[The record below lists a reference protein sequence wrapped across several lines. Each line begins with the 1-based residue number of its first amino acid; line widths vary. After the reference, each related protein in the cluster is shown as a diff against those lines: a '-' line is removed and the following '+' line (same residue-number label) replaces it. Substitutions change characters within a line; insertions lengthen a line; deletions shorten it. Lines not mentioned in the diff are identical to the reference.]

1 MINLYP
7 TVMKQK
13 TFSFIKC
20 TLLLLL
26 AAVQLNG
33 QNREEGFAPFDPE
46 IRTGRLDNGLTYFI
60 RHNSEP
66 EKRASFYI
74 IQNVGAILENDDQN
88 GLAHFL
94 EHMAFNGT
102 LNFPGKAV
110 INSLEKHGVAFGRN
124 INAYTGFD
132 ETVYNLSDVP
142 VDKPGLI
149 DSCLLI
155 LHDWSDFITLDEKEI
170 DLERGVISEEWRTSK
185 TASRRMIF
193 GVIPVV
199 LKGSKYAERDI
210 IGDLD
215 IIQNFSYETL
225 RRFYH
230 DWYRTDLQAIA
241 IVGDIDVDEVEAK
254 VKTLFSKIPA
264 VQDPLPRTQQEVPD
278 HEEPYYVL
286 VTDKEAPRT
295 SVSLIMLHKGVAPEK
310 KDLKY
315 IRDNHIIS
323 LMNSMMDARTSE
335 LVQKPDPPFVT
346 GYVSYGEYYARG
358 YDALA
363 ISATARKNEEALAF
377 KAIYTEA
384 ERAVRYGFNE
394 GELKRAKASM
404 LSAYENIYKQKDKI
418 NNDTYI
424 SGIQAY
430 YLTGEPLTS
439 IDFDY
444 EYLKQVLDGIS
455 AEEVTEKLRGYMTE
469 ENRTLVIQGLEGDDV
484 VHLSENEAF
493 GIISDIKGSEITP
506 YEDEEVA
513 ESLVN
518 TELRGSPVIK
528 ITPLPAFDA
537 EEWTLANNV
546 KVIYRKADFEKDNVL
561 LSAFSYGG
569 ISLLEDDQVLAA
581 NLLPTLSEMYG
592 AGDFDNIT
600 LQKMMAGKQASLSLS
615 LGETAESISGS
626 STPGD
631 LETMMQL
638 LWLRFAGPRF
648 DSVAH
653 SAIIGRYASLLINM
667 EKDPQKI
674 MSDSLNLITT
684 GHHPR
689 TPVLTSKSVSSI
701 TLDEVRDIYTG
712 RFRDAADFTFIIV
725 GNIEKELLQP
735 LVEKYIGSLPT
746 GNTRELWIDR
756 KIRQPRGK
764 LNREIDIPLTVPKAS
779 VYLVFS
785 EEMKYKP
792 ANYLGVDIIGAILD
806 IVLTEKVREEQG
818 GTYGVGVSLSASK
831 RPSPT
836 AGGVISFDCDPER
849 ATELKG
855 IIYSEINNLIK
866 DGPSEENLS
875 KAVKN
880 MIKTREE
887 NRLHN
892 SYWLSTLSRYYNYGI
907 DSNDPRNFDNILQ
920 SFTVNDIKK
929 IASKVFKK
937 ADVADIV
944 FMPAEHE

>member
-1 MINLYP
+1 
-7 TVMKQK
+7 MKSK
-13 TFSFIKC
+13 TSV
-20 TLLLLL
+20 LLITAILFLLSL
-26 AAVQLNG
+26 QNLNG
-33 QNREEGFAPFDPE
+33 QPVQGTYAPMDPE

-74 IQNVGAILENDDQN
+74 IQNVGAILEEDNQN

-102 LNFPGKAV
+102 RNFPGKAV
-110 INSLEKHGVAFGRN
+110 ISSLEKHGVAFGRN

-149 DSCLLI
+149 DTCLLI

-170 DLERGVISEEWRTSK
+170 DLERGVIAEEWRTSK
-185 TASRRMIF
+185 NASRRMIF

-215 IIQNFSYETL
+215 IIRNFSYETL
-225 RRFYH
+225 RSFYH
-230 DWYRTDLQAIA
+230 DWYRTDLQAVA
-241 IVGDIDVDEVEAK
+241 IVGDINVDEVEAK

-264 VQDPLPRTQQEVPD
+264 VQDPLPRVQQVVPG
-278 HEEPYYVL
+278 HNEPYYVL
-286 VTDKEAPRT
+286 VTDREAPRT
-295 SVSLIMLHKGVAPEK
+295 TVSLVMLREGVPPEK
-310 KDLKY
+310 KDLDY
-315 IRDNHIIS
+315 IRGNHIVS
-323 LMNSMMDARTSE
+323 LMNSMMDARISE
-335 LVQKPDPPFVT
+335 LVQKAEPPFVS

-358 YDALA
+358 YDAMSV
-363 ISATARKNEEALAF
+363 SATARKNEEASAF

-384 ERAVRYGFNE
+384 ERAVRYGFTN

-404 LSAYENIYKQKDKI
+404 LSAYENLYKQKDKI
-418 NNDTYI
+418 DNDTYI

-444 EYLKQVLDGIS
+444 ENLRQVLDGIT
-455 AEEVTEKLRGYMTE
+455 AGEVTEKMRACMTE
-469 ENRTLVIQGLEGDDV
+469 GNQTIIIQGLEGDDV
-484 VHLSENEAF
+484 VHMSEKEAL
-493 GIISDIKGSEITP
+493 GIISDIKGAEISP

-513 ESLVN
+513 ESLVGS
-518 TELRGSPVIK
+518 ELKGSPVVK
-528 ITPLPAFDA
+528 STSLPGLEA
-537 EEWTLANNV
+537 EEWILANNTR
-546 KVIYRKADFEKDNVL
+546 VIYRKADFEKDNVL

-592 AGDFDNIT
+592 AGEFDNIT
-600 LQKMMAGKQASLSLS
+600 LQKMMAGKQASVSVS
-615 LGETAESISGS
+615 LGETTESVAGT
-626 STPGD
+626 STPRD

-638 LWLRFAGPRF
+638 LWLRFANPRF

-653 SAIIGRYASLLINM
+653 NAIIGRYASLLANL

-689 TPVLTSKSVSSI
+689 TPVLTSESVSSI

-712 RFRDAADFTFIIV
+712 RFSNASDFTFVIV
-725 GNIEKELLQP
+725 GNIDREILQP
-735 LVEKYIGSLPT
+735 LVEKYIGSLPA
-746 GNTRELWIDR
+746 GSAGEKWIDR

-764 LNREIDIPLTVPKAS
+764 LSREISIPLTVPKAS

-818 GTYGVGVSLSASK
+818 GTYGVSVSLSSTK
-831 RPSPT
+831 RPLAS
-836 AGGVISFDCDPER
+836 AGGIISFDCDPER
-849 ATELKG
+849 ATELKN
-855 IIYSEINNLIK
+855 IIHSEINNILK
-866 DGPSEENLS
+866 NGPSEENLS

-892 SYWLSTLSRYYNYGI
+892 SYWLNTISRYYSYGI
-907 DSNDPRNFDNILQ
+907 NSNDPRNFDDILL
-920 SFTVNDIKK
+920 SFTVGDIKK

-944 FMPAEHE
+944 FVPAEHD

>member
-1 MINLYP
+1 MNSKQIVLSV
-7 TVMKQK
+7 TVLV
-13 TFSFIKC
+13 
-20 TLLLLL
+20 LLLFPLR
-26 AAVQLNG
+26 VNSQSIQG
-33 QNREEGFAPFDPE
+33 SFAPVDPE
-46 IRTGRLDNGLTYFI
+46 IRMGRLDNGLTYFI
-60 RHNSEP
+60 RHNREP

-74 IQNVGAILENDDQN
+74 IQNVGAILEDDNQN

-102 LNFPGKAV
+102 RNFPGKAV

-210 IGDLD
+210 IGNLD
-215 IIQNFSYETL
+215 IIKNFSYETL
-225 RRFYH
+225 RSFYH
-230 DWYRTDLQAIA
+230 NWYRTDLQAIA
-241 IVGDIDVDEVEAK
+241 IVGDINVDEVEAK
-254 VKTLFSKIPA
+254 VKALFSKIPA
-264 VQDPLPRTQQEVPD
+264 VQDPLPRVNQEVPV
-278 HEEPYYVL
+278 HSEQYYVL
-286 VTDKEAPRT
+286 VTDREAPRT
-295 SVSLIMLHKGVAPEK
+295 SVSLVILQKGVAPEK
-310 KDLKY
+310 KDLEY

-323 LMNSMMDARTSE
+323 LMNSMMDARISE
-335 LVQKPDPPFVT
+335 LVQKADPPFVS

-358 YDALA
+358 YDALS
-363 ISATARKNEEALAF
+363 ISATARKNEEAAAF
-377 KAIYTEA
+377 RAIYTEA

-404 LSAYENIYKQKDKI
+404 LSSYENIYKQKDKI
-418 NNDTYI
+418 DNDTYI
-424 SGIQAY
+424 SGIQAN

-444 EYLKQVLDGIS
+444 EYLKQVLDGITTG
-455 AEEVTEKLRGYMTE
+455 EVTEKLRGYMTE
-469 ENRTLVIQGLEGDDV
+469 DNRTIVIQGLEGDGI
-484 VHLSENEAF
+484 VHLSETDAL
-493 GIISDIKGSEITP
+493 GIISDIKGSELSP
-506 YEDEEVA
+506 YEDSEVS
-513 ESLVN
+513 ESLVDS
-518 TELRGSPVIK
+518 ELKGSPVIK
-528 ITPLPAFDA
+528 TTSLPAFEA
-537 EEWTLANNV
+537 EEWILANNAR
-546 KVIYRKADFEKDNVL
+546 VIYRKADFEKDNVL

-592 AGDFDNIT
+592 AGEYDNIT
-600 LQKMMAGKQASLSLS
+600 LQKMMAGKQASVSLS
-615 LGETAESISGS
+615 LGETTESIAGT
-626 STPGD
+626 STPRD

-638 LWLRFAGPRF
+638 LWLKFADPRF

-653 SAIIGRYASLLINM
+653 NAIIGRYASLLTNL

-674 MSDSLNLITT
+674 ISDSLSLIIT

-689 TPVLTSKSVSSI
+689 TPLLTSESVTSI

-712 RFRDAADFTFIIV
+712 RFSDAADFTFVIV
-725 GNIEKELLQP
+725 GNIDREVLKP
-735 LVEKYIGSLPT
+735 LVEKYIGSLPS
-746 GNTRELWIDR
+746 GSTREKWIDR
-756 KIRQPRGK
+756 KVRQPRGR
-764 LNREIDIPLTVPKAS
+764 LNREIGIPLTVPKAS

-792 ANYLGVDIIGAILD
+792 ANYLGVDVIGAILD

-818 GTYGVGVSLSASK
+818 GTYGVSVSLSAAK
-831 RPSPT
+831 RPSAT
-836 AGGVISFDCDPER
+836 AGGIISFDCDPER

-855 IIYSEINNLIK
+855 IIYNEINNIVK
-866 DGPSEENLS
+866 VGPSEENLS

-892 SYWLSTLSRYYNYGI
+892 SYWLNTLSRYYSYGI
-907 DSNDPRNFDNILQ
+907 DSNDPGNFDDILL
-920 SFTVNDIKK
+920 SYTVGDIKK
-929 IASKVFKK
+929 IASKVFRK

-944 FMPAEHE
+944 FVPAKHD